1 MINVANNDKIE
12 EPQQPTLLITTM
24 PNGTIK
30 RLKINRVTTQMP
42 YNEQFIGILGEIE
55 SIMTR
60 QGEQFRARAYHKAI
74 ETIMTC
80 TFDITDLSQL
90 MGKANIGETIM
101 SKLKE
106 YVDTGKV
113 SIIEEKKNDPLNI
126 LTKVFGVGPKKAQEM
141 IKNGVDTLE
150 KLRANQSL
158 LTSAQKIGLEFFD
171 DIETSIPRR
180 EIDEFGMA
188 FNDVFIKSTPSGSK
202 FEIVGSYR
210 RGKLESGDID
220 IIITNS
226 DNNTRTFDAIIDA
239 LVGCKLVTHIL
250 SRGKTKS
257 LTLAK
262 LPGKPYRRMDLL
274 YSPPDEYAFAI
285 LYFTGS
291 KSFNT
296 VQRQRANDIGF
307 TLNEHGLHEMVGGN
321 KKGDKTKGEF
331 LSEQSIFD
339 FLQMEYK
346 EPRERI
352 DGRSVIIIEPPIFK
366 KSEISSI
373 ESLTE
378 KELSDIICTANQ
390 SYYVK
395 GESIMSDK
403 QYDSL
408 VDYAASKYPANKK
421 ITDGHASIEMTHAS
435 TKAKVS
441 LPYEMWSMDKI
452 KPGSSE
458 LTKWSSKYAGPYVI
472 TSKLDGVSCLYV
484 SPDKLYTR
492 GNGKIGQDVS
502 SMIPY
507 LRLPKEPG
515 IVIRGELII
524 QKSVFRDKYSKEF
537 ANPRNFV
544 AGVVNQKTPHASR
557 LRTISFVAYELIQP
571 TAKPSEQLKML
582 GSMNVETVQSAMMR
596 SMSSELLSKTLDSWR
611 TDSVYEMDGLIC
623 CNDDV
628 YGRRSGNPEHA
639 FAFKTG
645 SNDNTIDTVVVA
657 VLWTAS
663 KDGYLKPRV
672 QFEPVVLGG
681 VRIEYATGFN
691 GRFIVDNNIG
701 VGAVVTITRAG
712 DVIPHIVHVG
722 TRAKEPLMPADEYV
736 WNETGIDIILVDK
749 TNDVDVN
756 HKVITLFF
764 KTIGVDGLGTG
775 NVKKFI
781 DAGYNTIPLIIS
793 MTREQYLDIPGFK
806 QKMSDKIY
814 DGIKSRMNESSLPL
828 LMDATNIFGRG
839 FGEKKFQA
847 ILADLPDII
856 VSADSVS
863 AKIALVE
870 KVNGIA
876 FKTAQ
881 RFVENLPTFIA
892 WATEVGIESKL
903 FAKPVIKQPA
913 SKQHPLY
920 GKKIVITGFRD
931 KDLVAAF
938 ERVGA
943 INTNTVSKDVC
954 LVIVKEHG
962 IDTSKTELA
971 NASGIPLMTLSVFK
985 KKFAFD

>member
-1 MINVANNDKIE
+1 MR
-12 EPQQPTLLITTM
+12 
-24 PNGTIK
+24 NGTIK
-30 RLKINRVTTQMP
+30 RLKIKCVTTQMP
-42 YNEQFIGILGEIE
+42 YNEKFIKILGEIE

-60 QGEQFRARAYHKAI
+60 QGEPFRARAYHKAI
-74 ETIMTC
+74 ETIMAC
-80 TFDITDLSQL
+80 TFDITDPSQL
-90 MGKANIGETIM
+90 AGKLNIGETIM
-101 SKLKE
+101 SKLQE

-126 LTKVFGVGPKKAQEM
+126 LTKVFGIGPKKAQEM
-141 IKNGVDTLE
+141 IKNGIDTLE
-150 KLRANQSL
+150 KLRANQTL

-171 DIETSIPRR
+171 DIESSIPRH
-180 EIDEFGMA
+180 EIDEFATA
-188 FNDVFIKSTPSGSK
+188 FNDVFVKSTLPGSK

-226 DNNTRTFDAIIDA
+226 DNNARVFDAIIDA

-262 LPGKPYRRMDLL
+262 LPGKPYRRVDLL

-291 KSFNT
+291 KAFNT
-296 VQRQRANDIGF
+296 VQRQRANDMGF
-307 TLNEHGLHEMVGGN
+307 TLNEHGLHEMVGGS
-321 KKGDKTKGEF
+321 KCDKVKGEF
-331 LSEQSIFD
+331 LSERSIFD
-339 FLQMEYK
+339 FLQMKYK

-352 DGRSVIIIEPPIFK
+352 DGRSVIIVESPPIFK
-366 KSEISSI
+366 KSELNAI
-373 ESLTE
+373 ETLTE
-378 KELSDIICTANQ
+378 KEILDIIRTANQ

-395 GESIMSDK
+395 GDSIMSDE

-408 VDYAASKYPANKK
+408 VEYAANKYPANKK
-421 ITDGHASIEMTHAS
+421 FTEGHTTVEMTHAS
-435 TKAKVS
+435 AKAKVS

-452 KPGSSE
+452 KPGTSE
-458 LTKWSSKYAGPYVI
+458 LTKWSSKYSGPYVI
-472 TSKLDGVSCLYV
+472 TCKLDGVSCLYV

-515 IVIRGELII
+515 VVIRGELII
-524 QKSVFRDKYSKEF
+524 KKSVFQDKYSKEF

-544 AGVVNQKTPHASR
+544 AGVVNQKTPRADR

-571 TAKPSEQLKML
+571 IAKPSEQLKRLSRM
-582 GSMNVETVQSAMMR
+582 GVETVHSVMFGAMT
-596 SMSSELLSKTLDSWR
+596 SELLSNTLDSWR
-611 TDSVYEMDGLIC
+611 IDSVYEMDGLIC
-623 CNDDV
+623 CNDNI
-628 YGRRSGNPEHA
+628 YSRRSGNPEHA
-639 FAFKTG
+639 FAFKTA
-645 SNDNTIDTVVVA
+645 SSDNTIDAVVVA
-657 VLWTAS
+657 VLWSAS
-663 KDGYLKPRV
+663 KDGYLKPRI

-691 GRFIVDNNIG
+691 GKFIVDNNIG
-701 VGAVVTITRAG
+701 AGAIVTIIRSG

-722 TRAKEPLMPADEYV
+722 TQAIEPSMPLDEYV
-736 WNETGIDIILVDK
+736 WNETGIDIVLVDK
-749 TNDVDVN
+749 MNDVDVN

-764 KTIGVDGLGTG
+764 KTIGVEGLGAG
-775 NVKKFI
+775 NVRKII
-781 DAGYNTIPLIIS
+781 DAGYNTIQQIIS

-814 DGIKSRMNESSLPL
+814 DGIKAKMNEASLPL

-881 RFVENLPTFIA
+881 RFVENMPTFIA

-903 FAKPVIKQPA
+903 FAKPLIKHPA

-931 KDLVAAF
+931 KELVAAF

-943 INTNTVSKDVC
+943 INANTVSKDVC

-962 IDTSKTELA
+962 VDTSKTELA
-971 NASGIPLMTLSVFK
+971 NGPEYL
-985 KKFAFD
+985 

>member
-1 MINVANNDKIE
+1 
-12 EPQQPTLLITTM
+12 M
-24 PNGTIK
+24 PNETIK
-30 RLKINRVTTQMP
+30 RLKVNCVTRQMP
-42 YNEQFIGILGEIE
+42 YNEQFIRILGEIE
-55 SIMTR
+55 SIMMR
-60 QGEQFRARAYHKAI
+60 QGETFRARAYHKAA
-74 ETIMTC
+74 ETIMAC
-80 TFDITDLSQL
+80 AFDITDPSQL
-90 MGKANIGETIM
+90 VGKSNIGDTIM

-106 YVDTGKV
+106 YVETGKV

-126 LTKVFGVGPKKAQEM
+126 LTKVFGIGPKKAQEM
-141 IKNGVDTLE
+141 INSGVDTLE

-158 LTSAQKIGLEFFD
+158 LTTAQKIGLEFFD
-171 DIETSIPRR
+171 DIETTIHRC
-180 EIDEFGMA
+180 EIDDFGKA
-188 FNDVFIKSTPSGSK
+188 FNDVFINSTPPGSK

-210 RGKLESGDID
+210 RGNAVSGDID

-226 DNNTRTFDAIIDA
+226 NNNAYTFDAINDA
-239 LVGCKLVTHIL
+239 LVKCKLVTHIL

-262 LPGKPYRRMDLL
+262 LPGKPYRRVDLL
-274 YSPPDEYAFAI
+274 YSPPDEYAFAV

-296 VQRQRANDIGF
+296 VQRQRANDMGF
-307 TLNEHGLHEMVGGN
+307 TLNEHGFHEMVGGN
-321 KKGDKTKGEF
+321 KGAKVKGEF

-346 EPRERI
+346 PPRERI
-352 DGRSVIIIEPPIFK
+352 DGRSVIIIKPPIFK
-366 KSEISSI
+366 KSEINSI
-373 ESLTE
+373 EALTE
-378 KELSDIICTANQ
+378 KELSDIIRTANQ

-395 GESIMSDK
+395 GESIMTDE

-408 VDYAASKYPANKK
+408 IDYATTKYPANKK
-421 ITDGHASIEMTHAS
+421 FTEGHTTIELTHESA
-435 TKAKVS
+435 KAKVS

-452 KPGSSE
+452 KPGTSE
-458 LTKWSSKYAGPYVI
+458 LTKWTSKYMGPYVI
-472 TSKLDGVSCLYV
+472 TCKLDGVSCMYV

-492 GNGKIGQDVS
+492 GNGKVGQDVS

-507 LRLPKEPG
+507 LRLPKESG

-524 QKSVFRDKYSKEF
+524 QKSVFQDKYSKEF

-557 LRTISFVAYELIQP
+557 ACNISFVAYELIQP
-571 TAKPSEQLKML
+571 IAKQSEQLKIL
-582 GSMNVETVQSAMMR
+582 GSMDVETVQSEMIGTLT
-596 SMSSELLSKTLDSWR
+596 SEMLSNKLDSWR
-611 TDSVYEMDGLIC
+611 TDSVYDMDGLVC

-628 YGRRSGNPEHA
+628 YSRQSGNPEHS
-639 FAFKTG
+639 FAFKTM
-645 SNDNTIDTVVVA
+645 SADNTVDTVVVA
-657 VLWTAS
+657 VIWSAS

-672 QFEPVVLGG
+672 QIEPVVLGG

-691 GRFIVDNNIG
+691 GRFIVDNKIG
-701 VGAVVTITRAG
+701 AGAVVTIIRSG
-712 DVIPHIVHVG
+712 DVIPHIMRVV
-722 TRAKEPLMPADEYV
+722 KPSNEPLMPTDEYV
-736 WNETGIDIILVDK
+736 WNDTCIDIVLVDK
-749 TNDVDVN
+749 MNDVGVN

-764 KTIGVDGLGTG
+764 KTIGVEGLGTG
-775 NVKKFI
+775 NIKKII

-793 MTREQYLDIPGFK
+793 LTREQYLGIPGFK

-814 DGIKSRMNESSLPL
+814 DGIKDKMHEASLSL

-856 VSADSVS
+856 VSTESVS

-870 KVNGIA
+870 KVNGVA

-881 RFVENLPTFIA
+881 RFVENLPAFIA
-892 WATEVGIESKL
+892 WATSVGVESKL
-903 FAKPVIKQPA
+903 CAKPLIKQPV
-913 SKQHPLY
+913 SKQHLLY

-931 KDLVAAF
+931 KELVAAF

-943 INTNTVSKDVC
+943 INANTVSKDVC
-954 LVIVKEHG
+954 LVIVKECG
-962 IDTSKTELA
+962 VDTSKTELA
-971 NASGIPLMTLSVFK
+971 KASGIPLMTLSVFK